1 MELALNLLWLG
12 VVMTGFVL
20 VPKRRSRLVWFAL
33 IAASALL
40 FPIISLSDE
49 WTDHEENHGNRK
61 IDLLEDDNPSGHP
74 LHEIQLRDIR
84 DVIAGHLSE
93 KERIIVTLYY
103 YEGLS
108 MKEIAKVLNLTESR
122 ICQIHG
128 KVVER
133 LKEQLVRAKA
143 NLFI

>member
-1 MELALNLLWLG
+1 MSKQLG
-12 VVMTGFVL
+12 MSFDEYTGM
-20 VPKRRSRLVWFAL
+20 
-33 IAASALL
+33 IEGASATA
-40 FPIISLSDE
+40 IISLSDE

-61 IDLLEDDNPSGHP
+61 IDLLEDDNPSGNP
-74 LHEIQLRDIR
+74 LHEIQLHDIR
-84 DVIAGHLSE
+84 HVIAHHLND

-108 MKEIAKVLNLTESR
+108 MKEIAKVLGLTESR

-133 LKEQLVRAKA
+133 LKEQLVRSKA